1 MVGPLLLFV
10 NEIDK
15 DIESTINIYTED
27 RKLYRKIIS
36 STDAIIFQTDI
47 ERLTTNLKA
56 SQRQSA
62 TETKESHLLHE
73 RQ

>member
-56 SQRQSA
+56 SPR
-62 TETKESHLLHE
+62 
-73 RQ
+73 